1 MMSSFNA
8 IVPMA
13 CVTAAA
19 LAAMAAEA
27 FRARGER
34 MPIGPLGLIGF
45 VGAALSAALLWN
57 RNQASFGLVVA
68 DNFGL
73 AMGNLGAYPPLLAA
87 WGPFAL
93 FLLIGEAVLIRTEE

>member
-1 MMSSFNA
+1 MNIGGLSA
-8 IVPMA
+8 LVPMA

-34 MPIGPLGLIGF
+34 MPIGPLGVIGF
-45 VGAALSAALLWN
+45 VGAALSVGLLWN
-57 RNQASFGLVVA
+57 RHQASFGLVVA

-73 AMGNLGAYPPLLAA
+73 FTTGVLVLVGE
-87 WGPFAL
+87 
-93 FLLIGEAVLIRTEE
+93 IGRAHV